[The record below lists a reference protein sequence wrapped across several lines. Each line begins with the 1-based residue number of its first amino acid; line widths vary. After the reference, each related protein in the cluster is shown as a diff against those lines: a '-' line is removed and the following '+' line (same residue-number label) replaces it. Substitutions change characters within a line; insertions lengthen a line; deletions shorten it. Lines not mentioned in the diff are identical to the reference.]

1 MLPCASTGGEAAGV
15 QQRMTSTPEAS
26 RPEAG
31 SARGA
36 TARGESLQVLDRAF
50 AILAQFTREH
60 PEWTTTEIARACE
73 LPIPTAHRILT
84 TLRAHGFL
92 TRDEAKRFRLGP
104 AAMELGERAQ
114 EAIDLR
120 TVSMP
125 ILQRL
130 AEESGET
137 ALLTVLN
144 DTRDRSVCLER
155 VESTQPLRLS
165 VEAGRTL
172 PLHAG
177 ASQKILLAYMPADE
191 TERILS
197 GALERVWRAT
207 ITRPDTLRADLALTR
222 RRGWAQSFEETNGG
236 TWGLAVPI
244 LDQHDEIVAGIGLA
258 GPSAR
263 LTKESTADHL
273 QRLDTAAEEI
283 ARMIGLRVAA
293 DVDAAQPEQ
302 RPAGRRPVRHV

>member
-1 MLPCASTGGEAAGV
+1 
-15 QQRMTSTPEAS
+15 MTSTPEATS
-26 RPEAG
+26 PDPRA
-31 SARGA
+31 ARGA
-36 TARGESLQVLDRAF
+36 TARGESLQVLERAF

-60 PEWTTTEIARACE
+60 PEWTTTEIARACD

-92 TRDEAKRFRLGP
+92 SRDEAKRFRLGP

-114 EAIDLR
+114 QAIDLR
-120 TVSMP
+120 TISLP
-125 ILQRL
+125 ILRRL
-130 AEESGET
+130 AEQSGET
-137 ALLTVLN
+137 AILTVLN
-144 DTRDRSVCLER
+144 DMRDRSVCLER
-155 VESTQPLRLS
+155 VESSQQLRLS
-165 VEAGRTL
+165 VEPGRVL

-177 ASQKILLAYMPADE
+177 ASQKILLAYMSDAE
-191 TERILS
+191 VERIL
-197 GALERVWRAT
+197 AAPLERVWRAT

-244 LDQHDEIVAGIGLA
+244 LDQHDEIVAGVGLA

-273 QRLDTAAEEI
+273 QRLDTAAEEL

-293 DVDAAQPEQ
+293 DVDPSGQVDL
-302 RPAGRRPVRHV
+302 RPAPRRPVRHL

>member
-1 MLPCASTGGEAAGV
+1 
-15 QQRMTSTPEAS
+15 MTSTHEAS
-26 RPEAG
+26 RPDAG
-31 SARGA
+31 PARGA
-36 TARGESLQVLDRAF
+36 AGRGESLQVLDRAF
-50 AILAQFTREH
+50 AILARFTREH

-92 TRDEAKRFRLGP
+92 SRDEAKRFRLGP
-104 AAMELGERAQ
+104 AAMELGERAL

-120 TVSMP
+120 TISFP
-125 ILQRL
+125 ILERL
-130 AEESGET
+130 AEQSGET

-165 VEAGRTL
+165 VEPGRLL

-177 ASQKILLAYMPADE
+177 ASQKILLAYMPTDE
-191 TERILS
+191 CERILS
-197 GALERVWRAT
+197 KPLERVWRAT

-244 LDQHDEIVAGIGLA
+244 LDQNDEIVAGIGLA

-273 QRLDTAAEEI
+273 GRLDTAAEEI
-283 ARMIGLRVAA
+283 ARTIGLRVPSDA
-293 DVDAAQPEQ
+293 DAGQPEQ
-302 RPAGRRPVRHV
+302 RPSQRRPLRHV

>member
-1 MLPCASTGGEAAGV
+1 
-15 QQRMTSTPEAS
+15 MTSTPEAS
-26 RPEAG
+26 RPDAG
-31 SARGA
+31 PAPGA
-36 TARGESLQVLDRAF
+36 TGRGESLQVLDRAF
-50 AILAQFTREH
+50 AILAQFTRGH
-60 PEWTTTEIARACE
+60 PEWTTTEIARACD

-92 TRDEAKRFRLGP
+92 ARDEAKRFRLGP

-120 TVSMP
+120 TISLP
-125 ILQRL
+125 ILRRL
-130 AEESGET
+130 ADESGET
-137 ALLTVLN
+137 AILTVLN
-144 DTRDRSVCLER
+144 DTRDSSVCLER
-155 VESTQPLRLS
+155 VESSQQLRLS
-165 VEAGRTL
+165 VEPGRVL

-177 ASQKILLAYMPADE
+177 ASQKILLAYMPDAE
-191 TERILS
+191 VEQLLATP
-197 GALERVWRAT
+197 LERVWRAT

-222 RRGWAQSFEETNGG
+222 RRGWAQSFEETSGG

-244 LDQHDEIVAGIGLA
+244 LDQHDEIVAGVSLA

-273 QRLDTAAEEI
+273 QRLDTAAEEL

-293 DVDAAQPEQ
+293 DVDASQAEQ
-302 RPAGRRPVRHV
+302 RPAARRPVRHL